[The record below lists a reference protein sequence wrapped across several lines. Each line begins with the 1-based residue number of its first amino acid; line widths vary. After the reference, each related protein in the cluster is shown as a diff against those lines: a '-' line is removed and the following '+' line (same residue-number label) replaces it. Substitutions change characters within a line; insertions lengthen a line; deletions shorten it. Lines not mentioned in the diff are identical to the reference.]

1 MKKLNLIKIQLSL
14 KLIEFAQ
21 NQIKSNK
28 KLPPIRPDKI
38 ILSRFLISKNN
49 LINVE
54 MIQKK

>member
-14 KLIEFAQ
+14 KVIEFAQ

-38 ILSRFLISKNN
+38 LLSRFLINKNN